1 MPAVSKAQQKLMGMA
16 YALKKG
22 EMKKSE
28 ASQEVQDLADSMTLK
43 QLKDFAETSHENLPE
58 RKAKEV
64 DEYNLGVNA
73 AGPFFWYTQAGQAAV
88 QKVGMENDRKDPLI
102 QSFMDFIDGKK
113 NDKVDEG
120 DFGVAMAASPSN
132 VPGMGNVAPPTSDQ
146 TGSGDIFGSD
156 DEDDDPNRKIGI
168 MSYEQYKKWIKKWQ
182 KQKDQAE
189 QQSKK

>member
-43 QLKDFAETSHENLPE
+43 QLKDFAETPHKDLPE
-58 RKAKEV
+58 RKAKEIE
-64 DEYNLGVNA
+64 EYNLGVNA

-88 QKVGMENDRKDPLI
+88 QKVSMDNDRKDPLI
-102 QSFMDFIDGKK
+102 QSFMDFINGKN
-113 NDKVDEG
+113 NDKVNEG

-132 VPGMGNVAPPTSDQ
+132 VPGMGNVAPPTAEQ
-146 TGSGDIFGSD
+146 PGSGDIFGSD
-156 DEDDDPNRKIGI
+156 DDEDPNRKIGI

-182 KQKDQAE
+182 KQKDQAK

>member
-28 ASQEVQDLADSMTLK
+28 ASQEVQDLADNMTLK
-43 QLKDFAETSHENLPE
+43 QLKDFAETPHKDLPE

-88 QKVGMENDRKDPLI
+88 QKIGMENDRKDPLI
-102 QSFMDFIDGKK
+102 QSFMDFIDGKN

-132 VPGMGNVAPPTSDQ
+132 VSGMGNVAPPTADQ
-146 TGSGDIFGSD
+146 NGSGDIFGSD
-156 DEDDDPNRKIGI
+156 EDDDDPNRKIGI

-189 QQSKK
+189 QQSKN